1 MKRVPSKQ
9 RNFVIHRERD
19 RAALKRLALMLLS
32 GLVLAGGFVYAAGQH
47 FSALRFGYEGEKL
60 RSERTRLLEEQHRLL
75 LEREVAATPARLET
89 AARELGMHPVQSA
102 QIDPAKRAKR
112 TLAALLR
119 ERGRR
124 CLTKRTRHQP
134 LSLRRQR
141 LRSEPSTSPA
151 HGLLRLKPRRVP
163 GLQRLPSNKTARI

>member
-75 LEREVAATPARLET
+75 LEREVAATPARLEI

-102 QIDPAKRAKR
+102 QVDPAKRAKR
-112 TLAALLR
+112 TLATAAPALIA
-119 ERGRR
+119 
-124 CLTKRTRHQP
+124 
-134 LSLRRQR
+134 
-141 LRSEPSTSPA
+141 SP
-151 HGLLRLKPRRVP
+151 VP
-163 GLQRLPSNKTARI
+163 TGVIAETQ

>member
-75 LEREVAATPARLET
+75 LEREVAATPARRLAKT
-89 AARELGMHPVQSA
+89 NCADGNSQGHHVELA
-102 QIDPAKRAKR
+102 
-112 TLAALLR
+112 TLRYKAW
-119 ERGRR
+119 
-124 CLTKRTRHQP
+124 
-134 LSLRRQR
+134 
-141 LRSEPSTSPA
+141 TSF
-151 HGLLRLKPRRVP
+151 
-163 GLQRLPSNKTARI
+163 

>member
-75 LEREVAATPARLET
+75 LEREVAATPARLEI

-102 QIDPAKRAKR
+102 QVDPAKRAKR
-112 TLAALLR
+112 TLTTGAPALIAS
-119 ERGRR
+119 
-124 CLTKRTRHQP
+124 P
-134 LSLRRQR
+134 LPIGVVAETQ
-141 LRSEPSTSPA
+141 
-151 HGLLRLKPRRVP
+151 
-163 GLQRLPSNKTARI
+163 